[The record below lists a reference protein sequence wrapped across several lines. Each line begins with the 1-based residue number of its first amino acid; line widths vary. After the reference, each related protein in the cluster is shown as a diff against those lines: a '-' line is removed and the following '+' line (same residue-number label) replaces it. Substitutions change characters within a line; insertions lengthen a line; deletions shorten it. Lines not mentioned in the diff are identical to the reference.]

1 MICNVFKQRRRVN
14 GVLTIAENWSGRL
27 RMPWETSVTTVAL
40 NTSDKRTALHKLSQL
55 AEEREKEHNGIL
67 APKTVRQAAEQ
78 PLTALLSEYLS
89 DLEACSR
96 RPRTLRK
103 YLNNLKKL
111 FARCQWT
118 KIHHVSARSFCQWRN
133 HSGLGGKTLNDLLAN
148 ATTFFDWLQR
158 QRMLNDNPLKYVER
172 VDTRGKAQYRRAL
185 SQEEV
190 EALLSTA
197 PRLRAVI
204 YLTAIYTGLRRN
216 ELNQLRW
223 GDLHL
228 DAPQPIV
235 CAPALITKNKK
246 EAKLPLRPEVVEA
259 LRSIRPAA
267 AASFQFV
274 FNKQVPRVRTLQKDL
289 SQAGIVFVDESGRR
303 FDFHALRVTLGT
315 LLALNNVPLA
325 DAMHLMRHSDPRLTM
340 KIYTDA
346 SQLALGKSLAK
357 LPHLSMREGQHACK
371 SA

>member
-14 GVLTIAENWSGRL
+14 GELTIAENWSGRL

-89 DLEACSR
+89 DLEARSR

-111 FARCQWT
+111 FARCQWI
-118 KIHHVSARSFCQWRN
+118 KIQHVTARSFCQWRN
-133 HSGLGGKTLNDLLAN
+133 HCGLSGKTLNDLLAN
-148 ATTFFDWLQR
+148 ATTFFDWLEH

-172 VDTRGKAQYRRAL
+172 VDTRGKDQYRRAL
-185 SQEEV
+185 SQDEIN
-190 EALLSTA
+190 ALLSAA
-197 PRLRAVI
+197 PPHRAIV

-223 GDLHL
+223 GDLTL
-228 DAPQPIV
+228 DVPLPIV
-235 CAPALITKNKK
+235 CAPASITKNKK

-259 LRSIRPAA
+259 LRSIRPVDSAP
-267 AASFQFV
+267 FQFV
-274 FNKQVPRVRTLQKDL
+274 FNKKVPRVRTLQKDL
-289 SQAGIVFVDESGRR
+289 SRAGIVFVDESGRR
-303 FDFHALRVTLGT
+303 LDFHAFRVTLGT
-315 LLALNNVPLA
+315 MLAANKVPLA
-325 DAMHLMRHSDPRLTM
+325 DAMYLMRHSDPKLTM

-346 SQLALGKSLAK
+346 SQLALNVSLAK
-357 LPHLSMREGQHACK
+357 LPAISMHVGQRAC
-371 SA
+371 SG